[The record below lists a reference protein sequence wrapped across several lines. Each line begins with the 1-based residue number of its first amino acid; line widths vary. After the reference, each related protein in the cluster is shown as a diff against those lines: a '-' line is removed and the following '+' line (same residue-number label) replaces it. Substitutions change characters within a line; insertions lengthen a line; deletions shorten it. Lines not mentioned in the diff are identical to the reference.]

1 MASVTLE
8 NVSKVYN
15 SREGAVHA
23 VDGVSLEVHEEE
35 FVVLVGPSGCGKS
48 TTLRMIAGLEQVSAG
63 VIRIEGR
70 DVAGVAPND
79 RDIAMVFQDNAL
91 YPHMTVFQN
100 MAFGLK
106 MRRVPKS
113 EIEKKI
119 KGVADTLG
127 LAQLLWRKPA
137 ALSGGECR
145 RVAVGRAIVR
155 NPKVFLFD
163 EPLSNLDANL
173 RLQMRTEIKS
183 LQQKLRAT
191 MVYVTHDQEE
201 AMTLGQTLVIMN
213 KGRIQQQG
221 APLDVYRFPANRF
234 VAEFIG
240 SPTINILNGH
250 LKCDGQETAFEN
262 EHVRF
267 VLPTELA
274 QRLRAHDR
282 RSVSIG
288 VRPENLTLSRKV
300 GSADEKVA
308 HSNTFAEVACRV
320 QVVEPLGDCA
330 LVHLVGPGE
339 SLFVS
344 RISSTDGF
352 RIDEE
357 VRLRIDLAQI
367 HVFAGDDAGLRLS

>member
-8 NVSKVYN
+8 NVSKIYN
-15 SREGAVHA
+15 SREGAVQA
-23 VDGVSLEVHEEE
+23 VNDINLEVHDEE

-63 VIRIEGR
+63 VIRIDGR
-70 DVAGVAPND
+70 DVTGVAPND

-119 KGVADTLG
+119 KGVADMLG
-127 LAQLLWRKPA
+127 LAHLLRRKPA

-155 NPKVFLFD
+155 HPKVFLFD

-191 MVYVTHDQEE
+191 MIYVTHDQEE
-201 AMTLGQTLVIMN
+201 AMTLGQTLVI
-213 KGRIQQQG
+213 
-221 APLDVYRFPANRF
+221 L
-234 VAEFIG
+234 
-240 SPTINILNGH
+240 STI
-250 LKCDGQETAFEN
+250 
-262 EHVRF
+262 
-267 VLPTELA
+267 
-274 QRLRAHDR
+274 
-282 RSVSIG
+282 
-288 VRPENLTLSRKV
+288 
-300 GSADEKVA
+300 
-308 HSNTFAEVACRV
+308 
-320 QVVEPLGDCA
+320 
-330 LVHLVGPGE
+330 
-339 SLFVS
+339 
-344 RISSTDGF
+344 
-352 RIDEE
+352 
-357 VRLRIDLAQI
+357 
-367 HVFAGDDAGLRLS
+367 